1 MKRIKRLEGWQGLW
15 KGRRLV
21 ADQFCSTKN
30 NASRNVSHPDV
41 LYSPFCAFNR
51 FRWGIRN
58 QRTEKRVQRTRSW
71 RRFVRMSRARS
82 FYSFSVYLQFR
93 SNARH
98 RMAIFTILLTVVSL
112 PMTILINRY
121 VFFSDFCV

>member
-15 KGRRLV
+15 KGRGLV

-82 FYSFSVYLQFR
+82 FYSFLSISSFALTRGTEWQFLR
-93 SNARH
+93 S
-98 RMAIFTILLTVVSL
+98 SL
-112 PMTILINRY
+112 P
-121 VFFSDFCV
+121 